1 MDWRHILARSHL
13 LLTPVLALGLALF
26 STAPLPGSPGLSTAA
41 ASDNGVAPG
50 QTEFEKARVVADLL
64 QRYHYGGPESAE
76 ELMEQATETYLKQL
90 DHGRFFLLQED
101 VDAFRERMGDLTPDQ
116 GDAIL
121 EAAYDLHARYRE
133 RVEEQTAFALGLLE
147 DGFDFDG
154 DGRFEQDRSEADWAA
169 DRDALDELWRQRV
182 THDALTLELAERS
195 SEEIRDNLERRYTT
209 LRDRAVDAGNED
221 IMDQFLSAWAGAYD
235 PHSTFLSPQRSE
247 EFDMQMSLQLEGIG
261 AKLTMDQDFTEIVEL
276 IPGGPAEQS
285 GELREGE
292 RIIGVADGDDGEMK
306 DVVGWRLDEIVDM
319 IRGPKESVVRLK
331 VLPPAGASESSPRE
345 VRLVRNKVDLEDQAA
360 RKEVIEKATAGGEKK
375 RIGVI
380 TIPKFYRDFE
390 AAHSGRD
397 DFRSTTRDV
406 QRLLSELEDEG
417 IDGLLIDLRG
427 NSGGALREATAL
439 TALFTGGGP
448 AVQVRDA
455 RGHPEQVGES
465 KSDPAYDGP
474 LGVLVDRRSAS
485 ASEIFAAAIKDY
497 GRGIVLG
504 DQTFGKG
511 TVQQMIGLDNYAIPG
526 EERSGQL
533 KLTLAQFYRVTGES
547 TQLDGVKPDIRLPS
561 EFSHEEFG
569 ERATPNPLPATQ
581 IDGLDITVHLELE
594 TIIEELTRR
603 HEARM
608 DETEAFRALEREI
621 SAKREIRE
629 DTSVALNKAT
639 RQQEQKA
646 REERLLELHN
656 ERRRAHGKDPVEQ
669 YADVNAD
676 ELPDALLDASA
687 AIIADFSELLHEAD
701 EEVLT
706 AEAQEEE

>member
-1 MDWRHILARSHL
+1 MARSHL

-26 STAPLPGSPGLSTAA
+26 STAPLPGSPGIPTAA
-41 ASDNGVAPG
+41 AGENGVVPG

-64 QRYHYGGPESAE
+64 QRYHYGGPESDE
-76 ELMEQATETYLKQL
+76 KLMEQATETYLKQL
-90 DHGRFFLLQED
+90 DHGRFFLLEED
-101 VDAFRERMGDLTPDQ
+101 VEAFRERMGELGPGQ

-133 RVEEQTAFALGLLE
+133 RVAEQTQFALGLLE
-147 DGFDFDG
+147 EGFDFDG

-169 DRDALDELWRQRV
+169 DRDALDDLWRQRV

-195 SEEIRDNLERRYTT
+195 TEEIRENLERRYNT
-209 LRDRAVDAGNED
+209 LRDRAVDADNED

-319 IRGPKESVVRLK
+319 IRGPKESVVRLN

-360 RKEVIEKATAGGEKK
+360 RKEVIEKTDAQGEEQ
-375 RIGVI
+375 RVGVI

-390 AAHSGRD
+390 AAHSGQD

-406 QRLLSELEDEG
+406 QRLLGELLEEG

-439 TALFTGGGP
+439 TAMFTGGGP

-465 KSDPAYDGP
+465 RGEPAYDGP

-547 TQLDGVKPDIRLPS
+547 TQLEGVKPDIHLPS

-569 ERATPNPLPATQ
+569 ERATRNPLPATE
-581 IDGLDITVHLELE
+581 IAGLDVTVHIELE
-594 TIIEELTRR
+594 TIIDELARR
-603 HEARM
+603 HQTRM
-608 DETEAFRALEREI
+608 DQTETFRALERELE
-621 SAKREIRE
+621 AKREIRE

-639 RQQEQKA
+639 RQEEQKV

-656 ERRRAHGKDPVEQ
+656 ERRKAHGKEPVER
-669 YADVNAD
+669 YADVDAD
-676 ELPDALLDASA
+676 ELPDALLNASA
-687 AIIADFSELLHEAD
+687 AIIADFAQLLREAGD
-701 EEVLT
+701 EVLT
-706 AEAQEEE
+706 AEAREED